1 MTLSRRKFILQ
12 TSAATVAALALWQM
26 QRASQ
31 AAPKP
36 AVRFEPTWDSLQQYQ
51 CPDWYRDAKFG
62 IWAHWSAQCVPEQG
76 DWYARFMYQE
86 GSDQYKYHV
95 AHYGHPSKVG
105 FKEIE
110 HRWHAE
116 NWDPEGLMTLY
127 KAAGAKYFVA
137 LAQHHDNLDC
147 FDSKHQPW
155 NSVALG
161 PKKDIVGIWAKAA
174 RAAGLRFG
182 VSSHGSHT
190 WNWFEV
196 AQGAD
201 KDGPLRGVPYDGKLT
216 KADGKETWW
225 DGMDPQALYAQDHK
239 PQTPVGSLEWEW
251 ENKGH
256 GELPDKAY
264 CEKFYNRTIDLL
276 DSYHP
281 DFIYFDDTVL
291 PLYEVNPSVGLR
303 IAAHLYNTSQA
314 RHGGRLEAVMTG
326 KGLSADQQRCLV
338 NDFERGQ
345 SAVIPPHPWQTDTC
359 IGEWH
364 YKRSIYENHQYK
376 TPDQVVKT
384 LLDVVSKNGNLLLS
398 IPVRG
403 DGTIDSDE
411 REFLAA
417 MGAWMTVNGEAIY
430 ETRPWTL
437 YGEGPVHVGSGG
449 FNEAVYP
456 FTAKDFRFT
465 TRGSTLYAAAL
476 GWPDDG
482 RLTVQTLAANA
493 PGVVGEVTGVSLL
506 GSTEKLVWE
515 RTVDG
520 LVVTLPAQKPCA
532 HAYALKIEGLNVA
545 ASRPVAPPPLP
556 IHAAVDGTLTL
567 TPADAVLHG
576 TLHTE
581 GGALQNLGFWSDP
594 ADTAAWNVHFD
605 APGTYAVSAAAS
617 AAESASALALDAG
630 EGTAATLTVPKT
642 SGWGDYQSV
651 TGTLKIDAAGDRI
664 LTARP
669 ADPAA
674 WHAVNLRTVTLQ
686 RAAHAL
692 PG

>member
-12 TSAATVAALALWQM
+12 TSAATVAALALWQL
-26 QRASQ
+26 QRAAQ
-31 AAPKP
+31 AAPDP
-36 AVRFEPTWDSLQQYQ
+36 AVRFQPTWDSLAQYQ

-76 DWYARFMYQE
+76 DWYARSMYEE
-86 GSDQYKYHV
+86 GSANYKYHV

-110 HRWHAE
+110 HLWHAE
-116 NWDPEGLMTLY
+116 HWDPAGLMALY

-147 FDSKHQPW
+147 FDSKYQPW

-161 PKKDIVGIWAKAA
+161 PKKDIVGGWAKAA

-190 WNWFEV
+190 WNWLEV

-201 KDGPLRGVPYDGKLT
+201 KEGPLKGVPYDGKLT
-216 KADGKETWW
+216 KADGKGTWW
-225 DGMDPQALYAQDHK
+225 EGMNPQALYAQDHK
-239 PQTPVGSLEWEW
+239 PQTPVGSLEWGW

-264 CEKFYNRTIDLL
+264 QEKFYNRTIDLL
-276 DSYHP
+276 DKYHP
-281 DFIYFDDTVL
+281 DFIYFDDTIL
-291 PLYEVNPSVGLR
+291 PLYEVDPSIGLR
-303 IAAHLYNTSQA
+303 IAAHHYNTSMT
-314 RHGGRLEAVMTG
+314 RHGGRLEAVLTG
-326 KGLSADQQRCLV
+326 KGLNTDQQRCLV

-345 SAVIPPHPWQTDTC
+345 SETIPPHPWQTDTC

-403 DGTIDSDE
+403 DGSIDSDE
-411 REFLAA
+411 RAFLTA
-417 MGAWMTVNGEAIY
+417 MGAWMGVNGEAIY
-430 ETRPWTL
+430 GTRPWTL
-437 YGEGPVHVGSGG
+437 FGEGQVRVGGGG
-449 FNEAVYP
+449 FNEAVHP
-456 FTAKDFRFT
+456 FSAKDFRFT
-465 TRGSTLYAAAL
+465 TRGNTLYASAL
-476 GWPDDG
+476 GWPEDG
-482 RLTVQTLAANA
+482 KLTVRTLAAGA
-493 PGVVGEVTGVSLL
+493 SGVVGDVTRVSLL
-506 GSTEKLVWE
+506 GSPASLAWE
-515 RTVDG
+515 RTAAG
-520 LVVTLPAQKPCA
+520 LVVTLPAEKPCD

-545 ASRPVAPPPLP
+545 ASRPVAPPPP
-556 IHAAVDGTLTL
+556 AIHASADGVLTL
-567 TPADAVLHG
+567 TPAEAVLHG
-576 TLHTE
+576 TVHTE
-581 GGALQNLGFWSDP
+581 DGAVPNLGFWADA
-594 ADTAAWNVHFD
+594 ADTVSWNVHFD
-605 APGTYAVSAAAS
+605 APGTYAVSATAS
-617 AAESASALALDAG
+617 ALLGASALALDAG
-630 EGTAATLTVPKT
+630 QGSVALLAVPKT
-642 SGWGDYQSV
+642 SDWGDYQSV
-651 TGTLKIDAAGDRI
+651 TGTLKIAAPGDRI

-674 WHAVNLRTVTLQ
+674 WHATNLRAVTL
-686 RAAHAL
+686 RRT
-692 PG
+692 GE